1 MQIANTNGSLAEVLF
16 PVEKALNFLPE
27 IRITNEFLER
37 LANGN
42 ALTKFSLKSYPETFE
57 PGMILKVC
65 NGSDK
70 VLAVVESLVNQDQ
83 FSKMEPEDIA
93 FKLKRVLI

>member
-1 MQIANTNGSLAEVLF
+1 
-16 PVEKALNFLPE
+16 
-27 IRITNEFLER
+27 
-37 LANGN
+37 
-42 ALTKFSLKSYPETFE
+42 
-57 PGMILKVC
+57 MILKVC

-70 VLAVVESLVNQDQ
+70 VLAVVESLVDQDQ